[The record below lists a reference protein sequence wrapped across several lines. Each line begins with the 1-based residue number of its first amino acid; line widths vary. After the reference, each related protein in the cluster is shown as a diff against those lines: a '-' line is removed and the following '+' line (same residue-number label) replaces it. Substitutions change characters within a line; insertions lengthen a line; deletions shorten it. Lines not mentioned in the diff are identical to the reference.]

1 MNKFNKH
8 HLMDVKEVCEYVKI
22 KHKLFK
28 PEEELFCEE
37 IGDGNINY
45 IFKVTSMQSGKS
57 VVIKQADK
65 FLRSS
70 GRPLDLNRNRIEAE
84 VCSFSVNMQNL
95 LFLRF
100 ILMMMLCVRW

>member
-45 IFKVTSMQSGKS
+45 IFK
-57 VVIKQADK
+57 
-65 FLRSS
+65 
-70 GRPLDLNRNRIEAE
+70 RI
-84 VCSFSVNMQNL
+84 
-95 LFLRF
+95 
-100 ILMMMLCVRW
+100 

>member
-57 VVIKQADK
+57 VVIKQADI

-84 VCSFSVNMQNL
+84 VL
-95 LFLRF
+95 
-100 ILMMMLCVRW
+100 

>member
-45 IFKVTSMQSGKS
+45 IFKVT
-57 VVIKQADK
+57 
-65 FLRSS
+65 
-70 GRPLDLNRNRIEAE
+70 
-84 VCSFSVNMQNL
+84 
-95 LFLRF
+95 
-100 ILMMMLCVRW
+100 LCKRKICCHQTS

>member
-22 KHKLFK
+22 KYKLFK

-45 IFKVTSMQSGKS
+45 IFYVNFYAKRKICCHQTS
-57 VVIKQADK
+57 
-65 FLRSS
+65 
-70 GRPLDLNRNRIEAE
+70 
-84 VCSFSVNMQNL
+84 
-95 LFLRF
+95 
-100 ILMMMLCVRW
+100 